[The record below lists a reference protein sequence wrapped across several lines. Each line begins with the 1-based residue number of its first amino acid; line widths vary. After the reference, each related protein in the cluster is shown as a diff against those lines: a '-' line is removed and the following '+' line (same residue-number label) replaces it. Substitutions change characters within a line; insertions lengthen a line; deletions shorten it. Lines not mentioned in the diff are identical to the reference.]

1 MTEADATPLQAIIE
15 EFRNISPEIT
25 DAFMFNTNGEI
36 IARSEPKTTDRA
48 KKSIF
53 SFNDVNEKAEVIGG
67 IETLSI
73 QAADSQLNVVT
84 ISNRYLATVYSRA
97 ANPKVV
103 KALTTVIVPTVVKLI
118 DELASEVSEPELN
131 LKKSEEENAGQTTCP
146 KVAPDQNKSLRLNS
160 ELTFPDP
167 PLNQF
172 MVEEIQGSFLPSGV
186 VRIDAEL
193 VEKWVS
199 LYGEKL
205 ITHVQIETLEGKAVI
220 CKYKPMK
227 ESNPNVKGIV
237 QIPEKVLQALQTS
250 KGKLVIIKPVVK

>member
-1 MTEADATPLQAIIE
+1 MTEADATPLQAIIQ

-25 DAFMFNTNGEI
+25 DAFMFKTNGEI
-36 IARSEPKTTDRA
+36 IARSESKTLDRA

-73 QAADSQLNVVT
+73 QGADSQLNVVT
-84 ISNRYLATVYSRA
+84 ISNRYLATVSSRA

-103 KALTTVIVPTVVKLI
+103 KALTTVVVPTVVKII
-118 DELASEVSEPELN
+118 DELASEISETELN
-131 LKKSEEENAGQTTCP
+131 LLKSEEENAEHTTCSKAAP
-146 KVAPDQNKSLRLNS
+146 KQNEPLWLNS
-160 ELTFPDP
+160 ELTLPDP

-172 MVEEIQGSFLPSGV
+172 MVEKIEGLFLPSDT
-186 VRIDAEL
+186 VRVDSEL
-193 VEKWVS
+193 VEKWVN

-227 ESNPNVKGIV
+227 ESNPNLKGIV
-237 QIPEKVLQALQTS
+237 QVPEKVLQALQTS
-250 KGKLVIIKPVVK
+250 QGKLVIIKPVVK